1 LGESTASAASL
12 DDLSI
17 ESLRDNSGHDNDFE
31 LKDIGWIS
39 SRIVQVLNDLYDARL
54 VVQYRQEQALKKKKK
69 KAESVEVTD
78 HDPSTETAAMLDN
91 SKFPSSFTAL
101 DAAVTVATRPEHG
114 DYQCNAA
121 LGLATALGLTPRD
134 CAAQIV
140 AALTVNQ
147 TAILDVLEA
156 PTVAGPGF
164 INVRYTAAYLSRAV
178 AKMAANAAQR
188 CAVPLRT
195 AGQRQTIVVD
205 YSSPNIAKEMHVGH
219 LRSTILGDVR
229 KMVTFVWTYH

>member
-1 LGESTASAASL
+1 
-12 DDLSI
+12 
-17 ESLRDNSGHDNDFE
+17 

-54 VVQYRQEQALKKKKK
+54 VAQYRQEQANKKKKK
-69 KAESVEVTD
+69 KAESVEAVDTTNL
-78 HDPSTETAAMLDN
+78 PSSTPTLPA
-91 SKFPSSFTAL
+91 SSFTTL

-121 LGLATALGLTPRD
+121 LGLATALGLSPRD
-134 CAAQIV
+134 CATQIV
-140 AALTVNQ
+140 AALQNQ
-147 TAILDVLEA
+147 TGLAEILEP

-164 INVRYTAAYLSRAV
+164 INVRYTTAYLSRAV
-178 AKMAANAAQR
+178 AKMASQAAQR

-195 AGQRQTIVVD
+195 SASQRQTIVVD

-229 KMVTFVWTYH
+229 V